1 MTVLSI
7 VTRVALAALVTL
19 VVAMGAA
26 AARFSPVTGAV
37 AGLVLSALV
46 LMAEYVAARMRIDR
60 LFWAAVGGVVGL
72 VAGVV
77 AGFAV
82 LGAMPAIGTA
92 LLALG
97 AVVGAWLGV
106 AIGMRRGPDVTGL
119 NALLFPRAAG
129 ERAVKLVDTSALIDG
144 RIADLAA
151 TGFLDGPLVVPQFVL
166 RELQKIAD
174 APDPRRRARGKRGFE
189 VVQRLQRLPGP
200 LVAIDDSDGADVTD
214 VDEKL
219 LEIAKTRGAKVITTD
234 YNLNKRAELSGVA
247 VLNVNDLSNALKPSV
262 VAGES
267 MRVHVLREGKELGQ
281 GVAYLD
287 DGTMVVVD
295 HGKPWIGQSVDVA
308 VTSVLQ
314 TSSGRIIFT
323 RPRDAEAARA

>member
-1 MTVLSI
+1 MTVVGI
-7 VTRVALAALVTL
+7 VARVVLAALVTL
-19 VVAMGAA
+19 VGAVGAA
-26 AARFSPVTGAV
+26 AARFSPVVGAV
-37 AGLVLSALV
+37 AGAVLSGLVLV
-46 LMAEYVAARMRIDR
+46 AEYVAARTRIDR
-60 LFWAAVGGVVGL
+60 LFWAITGGVVGL

-77 AGFAV
+77 AGLAV

-97 AVVGAWLGV
+97 GVVGAWLGA
-106 AIGMRRGPDVTGL
+106 AIGIRRGPDVTGL
-119 NALLFPRAAG
+119 NALLFPRTAVD
-129 ERAVKLVDTSALIDG
+129 RAVKLVDTSALIDG

-174 APDPRRRARGKRGFE
+174 APDARRRARGKRGFE

-200 LVAIDDSDGADVTD
+200 LVAIDDSDRGDVTD

-219 LEIAKTRGAKVITTD
+219 LEIAKSRGAKVITTD
-234 YNLNKRAELSGVA
+234 YNLNRRAELSGVA

-287 DGTMVVVD
+287 DGTMVVID

-314 TSSGRIIFT
+314 TSAGRIIFT
-323 RPRDAEAARA
+323 RPRDAETARA